1 MKIAITCTGEKLD
14 SVLDKRFG
22 RCAYFALY
30 DTLSK
35 ETVFVENTAKN
46 AEEGAGPAA
55 VQLIASYG
63 VEKIISGEFGFKI
76 KALLS
81 DLKIQMIMLKEE
93 QSVKEILGLLEQK
106 V

>member
-1 MKIAITCTGEKLD
+1 MKIAITCTGEELD